1 MHRPHPFLKLLGVFL
16 VLLPSSG
23 LAQRHHHEE
32 HEHRNELAVFVGA
45 TYDADEK
52 ESFLTIGGDYEF
64 RFHPRV
70 GISAEAEYVDGPNIG
85 VFAFPVVF
93 HVYRGLM
100 VLGGPGFEQK
110 VRRHREIRGQVH
122 DEAEVEPEEDGSSF
136 LIRVGVQY
144 AFHVGGRVSIL
155 PAIDLDFVDGPE
167 NVETLLVFGV
177 KIGLGF

>member
-1 MHRPHPFLKLLGVFL
+1 MIRPHLFLKLLGVFL
-16 VLLPSSG
+16 LLPSSG

-32 HEHRNELAVFVGA
+32 HEHRNELALFLGA

-52 ESFLTIGGDYEF
+52 ESFFTIGGDYEF

-70 GISAEAEYVDGPNIG
+70 GISAEAEYVDGPNLG

-110 VRRHREIRGQVH
+110 GRHHREIRGQVH
-122 DEAEVEPEEDGSSF
+122 DEAKVEPEEEGSSF

-144 AFHVGGRVSIL
+144 AFHIGGRVSIL
-155 PAIDLDFVDGPE
+155 PTIDLDFVDGPE

-177 KIGLGF
+177 KIGLSF